1 MGSRKMGKTLLL
13 TVLLLASFSVLRG
26 DHCVLSNP
34 DFSAVSGGKVIGWEL
49 ARPVS
54 PGFSGPA
61 AAELGEMPDGRGF
74 RIVQR
79 GLNKG
84 LASLYGSGL
93 EMEYSVILKAE
104 EVSPRTRLLIY
115 FESIPDKFCA
125 LADLREYPVRRSF
138 RVRVRFRLPDKPFRA
153 PTVNVWL
160 RGKGRVL
167 IGSAYLGPVNI
178 RSGKAPVLPG
188 EKTDLAWTTTKF
200 CRYAWAVL
208 PTPADLLGGAADP
221 GRWRFTDGARYD
233 GNESAVILPRPGA
246 EAAVSAA
253 LENAGKGTDVRFTM
267 TVSSNSDP
275 STRFAVGARFE
286 RDGKVLAFQ
295 KSPAQTVYVGW
306 ETRHFQFT
314 VPDGKPD
321 RVSFSVRC
329 VSGDTV
335 KFSSASCSDAPP
347 EKRDDGWYRTQ
358 ACYARVTDFPV
369 RNTYF
374 LPEVPKKLS
383 LEILPAAPVLVAE
396 LKAIGG
402 PVLQKIAVTGLVPG
416 VPARRELQLPPLA
429 AGAYELAFTGEGM
442 PGDTEFF
449 RIRGPQT
456 RGASFDRNGWLLL
469 NGKPFFP
476 IMMNHI
482 PTSSSDFFRVA
493 AASGINTVCFL
504 QDLQNRRGADYALAQ
519 AKKHDLAVMD
529 WVNQADWRGSPEEL
543 AEFLRR
549 MKVRY
554 DAFPKFI
561 GLLSDEAV
569 VRNVPP
575 ERAVRNNGVAFR
587 ELPDY
592 ILWENHAPRIDGKT
606 SAPKRE
612 FLPYVRRFSTTF
624 DVLSVD
630 IYPVPA
636 PGVAHNRLAN
646 RRLSCVGDYTDLARA
661 AGWNRKPAWMI
672 LQAWGWGENTA
683 VNRLDIL
690 PRPDYRELRFMAW
703 DAILRG
709 ATGIDWHSEGRYPH
723 RYGPCDEIYGDWWA
737 DFAWVNRELAAAGK
751 ILAGS
756 TPLKLSGKFPEFI
769 AAKAWKNGER
779 VLFAAVNEL
788 DHPAVA
794 VFTCPLPEKLHELRS
809 GKEYRGGPIRLEAY
823 GVVLLSTER
832 TPIPRVK
839 FSEQDGGPSY
849 CENRNI
855 TLPADW
861 IMPVRAARETFFR
874 GTFDVKTVPG
884 DAKIL
889 FNTNSAWTLYVNGN
903 KIDRGD
909 EQRKLFEYRIPQWL
923 RPGRNEITMKCVN
936 RGHRKTGLVWTVF
949 GNGGDILMASGAG
962 TLSSAGKPNDFAPCK
977 VIGPHRDFPKWKYK
991 GCLEFVPQ
999 RPGGR

>member
-1 MGSRKMGKTLLL
+1 MGKTPLL

-26 DHCVLSNP
+26 DQCILSNP

-49 ARPVS
+49 ARPVP

-79 GLNKG
+79 GLSKG
-84 LASLYGSGL
+84 LAPLYGHGL
-93 EMEYSVILKAE
+93 EMEYSVILKVE
-104 EVSPRTRLLIY
+104 EASPRARLLIY

-138 RVRVRFRLPDKPFRA
+138 RVRVRFRLPDKPLKA

-167 IGSAYLGPVNI
+167 ASGAYLGPVNI
-178 RSGKAPVLPG
+178 KSGRAPVLPG
-188 EKTDLAWTTTKF
+188 EKTDLVWTTAGAG
-200 CRYAWAVL
+200 RYAWTVL
-208 PTPADLLGGAADP
+208 PSRNDLLTGGTDL
-221 GRWRFTDGARYD
+221 GRWRFAGGAGYD
-233 GNESAVILPRPGA
+233 GNESVVILPRPGA
-246 EAAVSAA
+246 EAAIPVSLGSAK
-253 LENAGKGTDVRFTM
+253 KGADIRFTM
-267 TVSSNSDP
+267 TVSNNSDP
-275 STRFAVGARFE
+275 STRFAVGARFV
-286 RDGKVLAFQ
+286 RDGKLLAFQ

-306 ETRHFQFT
+306 ETRHLQFT
-314 VPDGKPD
+314 VPDGSPD
-321 RVSFSVRC
+321 QVTFSVRN

-335 KFSSASCSDAPP
+335 KFSSASYSDSPP
-347 EKRDDGWYRTQ
+347 EKRDDGWYQTQ
-358 ACYARVTDFPV
+358 TCYARVTDFPA
-369 RNTYF
+369 RNTYL
-374 LPEVPKKLS
+374 LPDVPKKLS
-383 LEILPAAPVLVAE
+383 LEILPAAPVLDVE
-396 LKAIGG
+396 LKEIGG

-416 VPARRELQLPPLA
+416 VPARRELRLPPLA
-429 AGAYELAFTGEGM
+429 AGAYELVFTGDGM

-449 RIRGPQT
+449 RIRSLQV
-456 RGASFDRNGWLLL
+456 RGVNFDRNGWLLL

-482 PTSSSDFFRVA
+482 PTSNSDFFRVA

-519 AKKHDLAVMD
+519 AKKHDLAVVD
-529 WVNQADWRGSPEEL
+529 WVNQGDWRGSPEKL

-549 MKVRY
+549 MKPRY

-561 GLLSDEAV
+561 GLLSDETAA
-569 VRNVPP
+569 RNVPP
-575 ERAVRNNGVAFR
+575 DRVLRNNRVAFR

-606 SAPKRE
+606 SAPKKE
-612 FLPYVRRFSTTF
+612 FLPYIRRFSTTF

-646 RRLSCVGDYTDLARA
+646 RRLSCVGDYTVLARA
-661 AGWNRKPAWMI
+661 AGWNRKPVWMI

-703 DAILRG
+703 NAILRG

-756 TPLKLSGKFPEFI
+756 TPLKLPGKFPEFI

-794 VFTCPLPEKLHELRS
+794 GFTCPLSEKLYNLRS
-809 GKEYRGGPIRLEAY
+809 GKEYHGEPIRLEAY
-823 GVVLLSTER
+823 GVILLSTER
-832 TPIPRVK
+832 TQIHRVK
-839 FSEQDGGPSY
+839 FSRQDSGPSY

-861 IMPVRAARETFFR
+861 IMPAKAAGENLFR
-874 GTFDVKTVPG
+874 GTFDVPTVPA

-903 KIDRGD
+903 EIDRGD
-909 EQRKLFEYRIPQWL
+909 EQRKLFEYCISPWL
-923 RPGRNEITMKCVN
+923 RPGKNVITMKCVT

-949 GNGGDILMASGAG
+949 GNGGDILMTSGAE
-962 TLSSAGKPNDFAPCK
+962 TLSSAGKLSDFVPCK

-999 RPGGR
+999 RPGCR